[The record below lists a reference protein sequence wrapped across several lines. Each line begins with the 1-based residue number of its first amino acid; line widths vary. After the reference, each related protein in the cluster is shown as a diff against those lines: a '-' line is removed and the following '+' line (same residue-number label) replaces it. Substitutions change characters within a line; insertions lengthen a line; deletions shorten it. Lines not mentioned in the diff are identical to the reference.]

1 MFMYGRKEAYR
12 SVGNQ
17 SHSWFFKEDWSSSV
31 PGLLHPAHAKSV
43 RAIEERQNQLG
54 LIKIDVSFYPLC
66 EYWKFKQ
73 DLGKA
78 FPSSKVGVLLH
89 FLP

>member
-1 MFMYGRKEAYR
+1 MYGKKRGIQKCEQPK
-12 SVGNQ
+12 SQLV
-17 SHSWFFKEDWSSSV
+17 FFKKGWSSSV

-43 RAIEERQNQLG
+43 RATDNRQNQLG
-54 LIKIDVSFYPLC
+54 LIKTDVSSYPLC